1 VSGCSRWNFADG
13 LPETSNCYC
22 HPGIAGGSPA
32 YASLA
37 HPHSV
42 REHDLRYDRPETA
55 EARRARQNQC
65 PALGI
70 AFASHRPYAHEWR
83 LAAARLAS
91 ARLANLRH
99 RRGATMR
106 GKTSA
111 HRRNNPPYRRNS
123 KRATPPTVAPHKPDM
138 VAVAQTGRC
147 SARRRGSGFLR
158 AVRPRSEQA
167 RRVES
172 EPG

>member
-1 VSGCSRWNFADG
+1 MSGCSRWNFADG

-70 AFASHRPYAHEWR
+70 AFASHRPHAHEWR

-123 KRATPPTVAPHKPDM
+123 KRAHATHSRAPQTRHGGGGADGPLQRSTPWQRVFAGCSPTLR
-138 VAVAQTGRC
+138 TG
-147 SARRRGSGFLR
+147 SQS
-158 AVRPRSEQA
+158 
-167 RRVES
+167 
-172 EPG
+172 